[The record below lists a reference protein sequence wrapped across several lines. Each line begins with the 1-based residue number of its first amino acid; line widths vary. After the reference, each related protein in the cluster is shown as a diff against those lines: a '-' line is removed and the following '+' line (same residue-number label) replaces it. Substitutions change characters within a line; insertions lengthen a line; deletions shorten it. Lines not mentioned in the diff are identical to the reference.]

1 MHAWD
6 LNSYCDLETGNT
18 HLVWSKSYNPMK
30 RLKRTR
36 RTINLDSL
44 ERNNDSKR
52 PKNLPITQNKPLK
65 YGMVGLVLC
74 IMGILIRSNLIT

>member
-6 LNSYCDLETGNT
+6 LNSYCDMETGNA
-18 HLVWSKSYNPMK
+18 HLDGSKSYNPMK

-44 ERNNDSKR
+44 ERNKDSKR
-52 PKNLPITQNKPLK
+52 PKNLPLTQNKPLK